1 MSRDSLKIFENSVR
15 YSVFRD
21 PYAALGLETRV
32 RSFVVRRSKASN
44 SNNHHTDRQSMK
56 AVCPSA
62 PSPSLE
68 RMNNIIRNV
77 VRIML
82 LLQSLVLP
90 HCVSID

>member
-21 PYAALGLETRV
+21 PYAALGLET
-32 RSFVVRRSKASN
+32 SSGSLVRRSLAKSIN

-62 PSPSLE
+62 PSLDAKPTKE
-68 RMNNIIRNV
+68 
-77 VRIML
+77 
-82 LLQSLVLP
+82 
-90 HCVSID
+90 